1 MFFHSNRK
9 VWTSNGKLC
18 VFIRVKNEQKRMKA
32 RFKCLVFLFQ
42 LRASNALFFILTAGW
57 NFVTSVTIKTG
68 LACVG
73 NSCKFNKNRL
83 RSGELSN
90 WYNFSRPFNLGE
102 KVLSDCVWSNQIYLP
117 PKVELWAWTKGNE
130 WLVVCVWLLINGG
143 LKLIWRYFHTSI
155 DNQMGIP
162 WNTSNHHLHRNT
174 MGNDDFVQVDLEQ
187 VTNNIKNAHQTR

>member
-1 MFFHSNRK
+1 MFSFVSVAFYFLFVLNFKNVFPFKSKSLNINWKTLHIHTRK
-9 VWTSNGKLC
+9 E
-18 VFIRVKNEQKRMKA
+18 RAKRMKA
-32 RFKCLVFLFQ
+32 RFKCLTSFY
-42 LRASNALFFILTAGW
+42 SNCALQMRYFFILTAGW

-73 NSCKFNKNRL
+73 NLCKFNKNRL

-130 WLVVCVWLLINGG
+130 WLVVCGYW
-143 LKLIWRYFHTSI
+143 W
-155 DNQMGIP
+155 M
-162 WNTSNHHLHRNT
+162 
-174 MGNDDFVQVDLEQ
+174 VD
-187 VTNNIKNAHQTR
+187 

>member
-1 MFFHSNRK
+1 MRVNFNA
-9 VWTSNGKLC
+9 VYNNIKLN
-18 VFIRVKNEQKRMKA
+18 VFIRE
-32 RFKCLVFLFQ
+32 CCFLFFIRSKFQ
-42 LRASNALFFILTAGW
+42 KCFSIQIEKFEHQMENFAYSYAWRTSKNAWKRASNALFFYSNCALQMRYSFIMTAGW

-130 WLVVCVWLLINGG
+130 WLVVCGYW
-143 LKLIWRYFHTSI
+143 W
-155 DNQMGIP
+155 M
-162 WNTSNHHLHRNT
+162 
-174 MGNDDFVQVDLEQ
+174 VD
-187 VTNNIKNAHQTR
+187 